1 MEKTKKQGFFKSIK
15 NNIFNF
21 DSYQDFALEEMKRGI
36 FYFLKLAILFSVII
50 AIVFSVLQV
59 VVTIPN
65 AKNFIASDI
74 PDFSYSN
81 GILDVKSDE
90 TVTIDN
96 IADQVLIIADTKDL
110 DETKINEY
118 KDKINLYDIGVLVLK
133 DKVYLKNSYAGTG
146 LQEIPMSDIGSI
158 YGKNEFTKQD
168 IVNDINSINM
178 ISLCI
183 SLAFTVFLGF
193 FITYLIMSILDIII
207 LALLSNIVAMLLRV
221 RMKVSALV
229 NISVHAMTLPII
241 LLLIYAI
248 VLMTTGFEIKYF
260 NIMYRGIAY
269 IYVIT
274 AVFLIR
280 QNLIK
285 QQMELTTIVQKQKE
299 LKQQLEEKEK
309 EQQEPKEKD
318 EQKDKKEDES
328 NDKKEEKDNNVG
340 KEANGEV

>member
-1 MEKTKKQGFFKSIK
+1 MEKTKKQGFFMSIK
-15 NNIFNF
+15 NSIFNF
-21 DSYQDFALEEMKRGI
+21 DSYQDFALENMKRGI
-36 FYFLKLAILFSVII
+36 LYFLKLTVLFSVII
-50 AIVFSVLQV
+50 AIVFSILQV
-59 VVTIPN
+59 VITIPN
-65 AKNFIASDI
+65 VKNFIANDI
-74 PDFSYSN
+74 PDFSYVD
-81 GILDVKSDE
+81 GMLDVKSDDA
-90 TVTIDN
+90 VTIDN

-110 DETKINEY
+110 EETKINEY
-118 KDKINLYDIGVLVLK
+118 KDKINLYDIGVLILK
-133 DKVYLKNSYAGTG
+133 DKVYLKNSYTGTG